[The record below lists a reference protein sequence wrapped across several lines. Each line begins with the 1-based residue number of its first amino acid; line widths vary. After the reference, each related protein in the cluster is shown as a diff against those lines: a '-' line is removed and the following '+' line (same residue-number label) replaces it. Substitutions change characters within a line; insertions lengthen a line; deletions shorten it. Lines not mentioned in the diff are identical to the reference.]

1 VRPVLALATGL
12 VAIVCGLT
20 IFAALLVVFI
30 GDQRD
35 YSECHAAQAEAA
47 AAAAERG
54 DRATIVARVA
64 GRQGERWLLDVSK
77 AEEGPIPERQWAE
90 GSCGLDL
97 APWRHY
103 RIVLAPGQR
112 EPAVVGVQTL
122 GLAWPSGLESFS
134 ALSST
139 ERYAWC
145 GLIPFLVAIGLMATT
160 LRPRRT

>member
-35 YSECHAAQAEAA
+35 YTACKADQAVASAAS
-47 AAAAERG
+47 AERG
-54 DRATIVARVA
+54 DRTTVIARVA
-64 GRQGERWLLDVSK
+64 GRIDDRWLIDVERT
-77 AEEGPIPERQWAE
+77 EEGGVADRQWTE

-97 APWRHY
+97 SPWRHY
-103 RIVLAPGQR
+103 RIVLAPGEE
-112 EPAVVGVQTL
+112 EPAVVSYETL
-122 GLAWPSGLESFS
+122 GRSWPAGLKAFS

-145 GLIPFLVAIGLMATT
+145 ALIPFIVAVTLMAST
-160 LRPRRT
+160 LRRHPA

>member
-1 VRPVLALATGL
+1 MRPVLALTAGL

-35 YSECHAAQAEAA
+35 YSECHAQQAADA

-54 DRATIVARVA
+54 DRATVVARVA
-64 GRQGERWLLDVSK
+64 GRLDDRWLLDVSE

-90 GSCGLDL
+90 GRCGLDL

-103 RIVLAPGQR
+103 RIVLAPGQK
-112 EPAVVGVQTL
+112 EPAVVSVQTL
-122 GLAWPSGLESFS
+122 GLARPAGLQAFS

-145 GLIPFLVAIGLMATT
+145 GAIPFLVAVGLMATT
-160 LRPRRT
+160 LRHRRT

>member
-1 VRPVLALATGL
+1 MRPVLALATGL

-35 YSECHAAQAEAA
+35 YGDCRAAQAESA

-54 DRATIVARVA
+54 DRATVVARVG
-64 GRQGERWLLDVSK
+64 GRDGDRWLLEVSD
-77 AEEGPIPERQWAE
+77 AEEGPIPDRQWAE

-97 APWRHY
+97 APWRQY
-103 RIVLAPGQR
+103 RIVLAPGQH

-122 GLAWPSGLESFS
+122 GLAWPSGLHSFS

-145 GLIPFLVAIGLMATT
+145 LVIPFVVAVGLMATT
-160 LRPRRT
+160 LRRRPT